1 MNYTNSTERIQT
13 GFSRFDEFTGG
24 LQPGHLTV
32 FTTYTNMDET
42 TLEPYITQVLAL
54 NIAKSIENIQN
65 RPIALFDFDREWSN
79 IRRFEESP
87 TFLYPPYRNEIQR
100 LCDEVRHLKGK
111 HGKLSLVVVD
121 GLQYIIS
128 GSNYANCVKRLHE
141 VSKSLNALATELN
154 IPIIACAPLDT
165 HLDSKAFDMV
175 KMNASLIVSLNEKS
189 LLNEDKKTFVLLH
202 INKAIRGYQG
212 LMHLYYNK
220 EHLRFINK

>member
-1 MNYTNSTERIQT
+1 MDYTNSTERIQT
-13 GFSRFDEFTGG
+13 GFSRLDEFTGG

-32 FTTYTNMDET
+32 LTTYTNMDKT
-42 TLEPYITQVLAL
+42 TLEPYITQILAL
-54 NIAKSIENIQN
+54 NIAKNMENIQN

-79 IRRFEESP
+79 IRRFEESL

-100 LCDEVRHLKGK
+100 LCDEARHLKGK
-111 HGKLSLVVVD
+111 HDKLSLVVVD
-121 GLQYIIS
+121 GLQYILN
-128 GSNYANCVKRLHE
+128 GSNYDNRDLTLHE

-154 IPIIACAPLDT
+154 IPVIACAPLDT
-165 HLDSKAFDMV
+165 HLDSKAFDMI
-175 KMNASLIVSLNEKS
+175 KINASLIVSLNEKS

-202 INKAIRGYQG
+202 VNKTIRGYPG